1 VFVGP
6 CRAPGRRVE
15 VGSVPAVTDPAVP
28 VPRRS
33 PGRPV
38 SGSGPIAPD
47 DDLLPMALDAFADLG
62 FEAASMRALCRRLGV
77 SHGLLHQRFGSKEQL
92 WRAAVDHGFAS
103 LAVELV
109 PDSADDDLE
118 RLRFLMVRWLELT
131 AASPA
136 LARIINQ
143 EAARGGPRLDYMF
156 DTYVSPV
163 TATMTRFLE
172 RLEGEGRLRHL
183 HPGTWYFL
191 VIHGASGPLSL
202 RSLAERFGNAPAP
215 DDVRS
220 YATEVVDAL
229 LAGLEARPA
238 DGAGPP
244 PA

>member
-1 VFVGP
+1 MRGD
-6 CRAPGRRVE
+6 PGR
-15 VGSVPAVTDPAVP
+15 VGSLAGVTDPATP
-28 VPRRS
+28 APRRS

-38 SGSGPIAPD
+38 TGSEPVAPD
-47 DDLLPMALDAFADLG
+47 DDLLPMALEAFADLG
-62 FEAASMRALCRRLGV
+62 FEGVSMRGLCRRLGV
-77 SHGLLHQRFGSKEQL
+77 SHGLLHQRYGSKERL

-103 LAVELV
+103 LAAELV
-109 PDSADDDLE
+109 SNSDDDDLE

-136 LARIINQ
+136 LVRIINQ
-143 EAARGGPRLDYMF
+143 EAANGGPRLDYMF
-156 DTYVSPV
+156 ETYVSPV

-191 VIHGASGPLSL
+191 VIHGATGPLSL

-215 DDVRS
+215 DEVRR

-229 LAGLEARPA
+229 LAGLEAKPPAGGRGGA
-238 DGAGPP
+238 DGPLPG
-244 PA
+244 